1 MASSLLR
8 ARRMTPID
16 LLGVPGKPYDIAII
30 GGGPAGLSAAIWA
43 GRYGRQVVLVDRG
56 DPRNW
61 ATRGVN
67 GYLGLPGVRPAA
79 LREAGRAEVAQYDV
93 LLTDAEVL
101 RVEVCAHPT
110 RDTCFAMHIAGGDT
124 VHARRMLLAFGLKD
138 VWPEIPGLERVFGAS
153 AHVCPDCDGHEA
165 RGQRI
170 AVVGTGKRALAM
182 ALALRTWSTALT
194 IVTNGRPVRLSVAA
208 HERLVQNE
216 IALRTDVIEHVEH
229 DGRVIHGLVFES
241 GERMAV
247 DKLFFNVA
255 QRPADDLA
263 AQLGCTRDRGGHVV
277 VSAHGATSVPSVFAA
292 GDITPGPQLAIRAA
306 ASGAVAA
313 MAMHKSL
320 LPLERTVTGV

>member
-1 MASSLLR
+1 MAASLLSR
-8 ARRMTPID
+8 RRMTPID
-16 LLGVPGKPYDIAII
+16 LLGVAAKPYDIAIV

-67 GYLGLPGVRPAA
+67 GYLGLAGVRPSS
-79 LREAGRAEVAQYDV
+79 LREAGRVEAASHDV
-93 LLTDAEVL
+93 LLADAEVL
-101 RVEVCAHPT
+101 RVERCTHPL
-110 RDTCFAMHIAGGDT
+110 RDSCFALHVAGGDT
-124 VHARRMLLAFGLKD
+124 LHARRVLLAFGLKD
-138 VWPEIPGLERVFGAS
+138 VWPDIPGLERVFGAS

-182 ALALRTWSTALT
+182 ALALRTWSTSLT
-194 IVTNGRPVRLSVAA
+194 IVTDGRPVRLSVAA
-208 HERLVQNE
+208 HERLRQND
-216 IALRTDVIEHVEH
+216 IALRTDAIDHVEV
-229 DGRVIHGLVFES
+229 DGRALQSLVFRS
-241 GERMAV
+241 GDTLVV

-263 AQLGCTRDRGGHVV
+263 AQLGCARDRGGHVV
-277 VSAHGATSVPSVFAA
+277 VSAHGATSISGVFAA

-320 LPLERTVTGV
+320 LPVERTVAGV